1 MLSEWLS
8 MRHCLHGRAQNYATA
23 NLLLVVTGCVASVL
37 IALLVVFVNHRAYRR
52 LEELEDT

>member
-1 MLSEWLS
+1 

-23 NLLLVVTGCVASVL
+23 NLLLVVMGCVASVL
-37 IALLVVFVNHRAYRR
+37 IALLVVFVTRRAYRR